1 MLSVRTDRL
10 WDPVYLSKHGTHYG
24 LLLMFALAAWSP
36 QVLDTLGV
44 VSFILDNVTAF
55 IICVLGNLYYFI
67 SISMFFKHIGPW
79 LRRRW
84 GVANTLRFR
93 DIMGISELP
102 LIQLI

>member
-10 WDPVYLSKHGTHYG
+10 WDPVYLSRHGRHYG
-24 LLLMFALAAWSP
+24 LLLMFSLAAWSP

-79 LRRRW
+79 LRRR
-84 GVANTLRFR
+84 
-93 DIMGISELP
+93 
-102 LIQLI
+102 